1 MNKKTKWLWG
11 SFSLI
16 IIISF
21 LIFFFF
27 DNKEII
33 KVQTDLVQRNQV
45 IQIVNASGK
54 IQPEIEVKISAIS
67 SAIIDTITV
76 DEGDYVIKNQHLIS
90 LDTKQLKA
98 NVNQANSAVQSAI
111 AKLNLDKANKLR
123 TEQLFK
129 ENLVSSQ
136 ELEAIEA
143 NYQISLSQLNQAE
156 ANLIIVQ
163 DILDKARLV
172 SPQNGIVTKINK
184 EIGEMAMGS
193 MFSLDVLMIIADL
206 NKMEVIVDVNE
217 NDVISISIG
226 DTTDIEIDAF
236 IDTTFKGI
244 VSEIA
249 HMAETSNFGSQEQ
262 VTNFKVKVQ
271 MITVPD
277 GIRPGMSATV
287 DIITEVRDDVL
298 SIPIQSLTVR
308 TYKSEDNIDITNN
321 NAENDF
327 LTDYKN
333 KELEELVFII
343 SDKTGNV
350 IRDKVLTD
358 GNKLEEISS
367 NTHEVYVH
375 IRPVKVGISSN
386 THYEVLEGLSHGEEI
401 VIGNYKA
408 LSKLLE
414 HNMRVKVLNKPE

>member
-16 IIISF
+16 ITISF
-21 LIFFFF
+21 LIFFFY
-27 DNKEII
+27 DNKEVI
-33 KVQTDLVQRNQV
+33 KVQTELVKRNQV

-76 DEGDYVIKNQHLIS
+76 EEGDNVKINQHLIS
-90 LDTKQLKA
+90 LDTKQLRA
-98 NVNQANSAVQSAI
+98 NIDQARSAVQSAA
-111 AKLNLDKANKLR
+111 AKLKLDKANKKR
-123 TEQLFK
+123 TEKLYQQGLAS
-129 ENLVSSQ
+129 VQ
-136 ELEAIEA
+136 ELEVVEA

-163 DILDKARLV
+163 DIFDKARLV

-184 EIGEMAMGS
+184 EIGDMAMGS

-226 DTTDIEIDAF
+226 DTTYIEIDAF

-262 VTNFKVKVQ
+262 VTNFKVKVK
-271 MITVPD
+271 MINVPD

-287 DIITEVRDDVL
+287 DIITEVRDNVL

-321 NAENDF
+321 DSENDF
-327 LTDYKN
+327 IIDYKN
-333 KELEELVFII
+333 KELEELVFLI
-343 SDKTGNV
+343 SDKTGEV
-350 IRDKVLTD
+350 IRNEILTD
-358 GNKLEEISS
+358 VKKIEKISS
-367 NTHEVYVH
+367 NAHKIYVH

-386 THYEVLEGLSHGEEI
+386 THYEVLEGLSQGEEI

-414 HNMRVKVLNKPE
+414 HNMRVKVLGKPE